1 MYHFGMV
8 GIIKDSDNEKLR
20 EVRFKNGRLSGERRL
35 VQGLKL
41 RARLYESNGEAI
53 AGYYPIE
60 KDYIRDAKVVILLM
74 HEVCYHGQIWGNYPD
89 WR

>member
-1 MYHFGMV
+1 MKIGGLLMYHFGMV

-35 VQGLKL
+35 VQALKL

-53 AGYYPIE
+53 AGYNRRRLH
-60 KDYIRDAKVVILLM
+60 KR
-74 HEVCYHGQIWGNYPD
+74 C
-89 WR
+89 